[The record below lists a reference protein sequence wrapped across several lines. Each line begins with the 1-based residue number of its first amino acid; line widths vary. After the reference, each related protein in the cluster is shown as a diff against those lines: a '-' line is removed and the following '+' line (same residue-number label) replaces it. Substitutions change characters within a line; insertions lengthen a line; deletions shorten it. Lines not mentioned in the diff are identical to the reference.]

1 MKKSLNL
8 QSPHLPDTGYP
19 MTPIPQNPATIAEG
33 SFAIIQQELAE
44 AGYIFEPN
52 TSAVVER
59 IIHSTADFEFAD
71 ITRFSPGAIEA
82 GVAALQSGCAV
93 VTDVNMIQVGVSST
107 RLAHF
112 GGAAHCFVADPQAR
126 QRAEAVQ
133 TTRSA
138 IGIRMAAEKG
148 LLHGGIAAIGNAP
161 TALVEV
167 INLIED
173 GIKPAL
179 IIGVPVGFIST
190 VESKEALLKVT
201 TVPWITTV
209 GRKGGS
215 TVAVAIV
222 NALLRLAA
230 NAPAQEVD

>member
-1 MKKSLNL
+1 
-8 QSPHLPDTGYP
+8 
-19 MTPIPQNPATIAEG
+19 MTPIPQNPATIAQG
-33 SFAIIQQELAE
+33 SFAIIQRELAE
-44 AGYIFEPN
+44 AGHTFEPN
-52 TSAVVER
+52 TAAVIER

-82 GVAALQSGCAV
+82 GVATLQSGCAV
-93 VTDVNMIQVGVSST
+93 VTDVNMIRVGVSST

-126 QRAEAVQ
+126 QRAEAENN
-133 TTRSA
+133 TRSA

-161 TALVEV
+161 TALYEV
-167 INLIED
+167 INLIET
-173 GIKPAL
+173 GVKPAL

-190 VESKEALLKVT
+190 VESKETLLKVAA
-201 TVPWITTV
+201 VPWITTV

-215 TVAVAIV
+215 TVAVSIV

-230 NAPAQEVD
+230 NAPVQEVD

>member
-1 MKKSLNL
+1 
-8 QSPHLPDTGYP
+8 
-19 MTPIPQNPATIAEG
+19 MTDWITRPADIAEG
-33 SFAIIQQELAE
+33 SFAIIQRELAE
-44 AGYIFEPN
+44 AGHTFEPN
-52 TSAVVER
+52 TGAVVER

-93 VTDVNMIQVGVSST
+93 VTDVNMIRVGVSST

-126 QRAEAVQ
+126 QRAEAEQ
-133 TTRSA
+133 NTRSA

-148 LLHGGIAAIGNAP
+148 LLSGGIAAVGNAP
-161 TALVEV
+161 TALYEV
-167 INLIED
+167 INLIEE

-215 TVAVAIV
+215 TIAVAIV

-230 NAPAQEVD
+230 DAPVQEVD